1 MLALQPLVRVQPK
14 PCKRRRGAGV
24 QRFSSGPVA
33 CVAGGEVQRSG
44 MAKAA
49 ATKAKGRRTAT
60 RGQDRE
66 RVARVKLDSLPV
78 GVWKETRSS
87 YSPKVRAFV
96 DGLVARGS
104 SLADLYAL
112 QAARFAEMRE
122 LFDGAVAKLRLA
134 EATGDKDGSATP
146 GARTFALYDA
156 CMARTLAAMASLKLS
171 MGPALDANDMPVRLP
186 IGMTDPEMNA
196 VLATLEDDEIL
207 S

>member
-1 MLALQPLVRVQPK
+1 
-14 PCKRRRGAGV
+14 
-24 QRFSSGPVA
+24 
-33 CVAGGEVQRSG
+33 

-49 ATKAKGRRTAT
+49 ATKAKGRRSPS

-66 RVARVKLDSLPV
+66 RVARVKLDALPV
-78 GVWKETRSS
+78 GVWKDTRSS
-87 YSPKVRAFV
+87 YTPKVRAFV

-122 LFDGAVAKLRLA
+122 LWNGAVAKLHAA
-134 EATGDKDGSATP
+134 EASGSKAGDATP

-156 CMARTLAAMASLKLS
+156 CMARTLSAMASLKLS
-171 MGPALDANDMPVRLP
+171 MGPAMDLNDQPVRLP
-186 IGMTDPEMNA
+186 IGMSEPEMNA
-196 VLATLEDDEIL
+196 VLATLEEDEIL